1 LRAVAGLEFVTR
13 CTEGRDLA
21 ARVVDFQRTIR
32 EFGFTASACAAWV
45 SAGRHRSTRFFFR
58 DWPPDWLE
66 RYAAEGW
73 LDHDFVV
80 VEARRR
86 MAPFRW
92 EDILSERR
100 LSCRE
105 AKVHGA
111 ALQYGWADLF
121 AVPIHG
127 PAGYCGLVTMAAK
140 SHCALSPAD
149 RAALQMMA
157 GAIHEQCRSAVGFGN
172 LDASAVRLTKREIE
186 CLQWVGGG
194 KTDWEIAQL
203 LGVTAATVHFHIEH
217 AKKKLDTRTR
227 AQAVA
232 LAVLHGIF

>member
-1 LRAVAGLEFVTR
+1 MRAVAGLEFIAR
-13 CTEGRDLA
+13 CAETGDLT
-21 ARVVDFQRTIR
+21 ARIADFRRTIR
-32 EFGFTASACAAWV
+32 AFGFTASACAAW
-45 SAGRHRSTRFFFR
+45 AGAGKSRSTRFFFR
-58 DWPPDWLE
+58 DWPADWLE
-66 RYAAEGW
+66 RYASEGW

-86 MAPFRW
+86 LAPFAW
-92 EDILSERR
+92 ADILSERR
-100 LSCRE
+100 LTCQE
-105 AKVHGA
+105 AKIHDA
-111 ALQYGWADLF
+111 ALRYGWADLF

-127 PAGYCGLVTMAAK
+127 PAGYCGLVTMAAR
-140 SHCALSPAD
+140 SHHPLPPAD

-157 GAIHEQCRSAVGFGN
+157 TAIHEQCRSAVGFGN
-172 LDASAVRLTKREIE
+172 LDASAVRLTRREAE

-203 LGVTAATVHFHIEH
+203 LGVTAATVHFHIER

-232 LAVLHGIF
+232 LAMLRGFF